1 MIQHQ
6 IPEATE
12 IKRNLWETEIQRFDI
27 LILRGVERLS
37 SPGDSCSD
45 LRIISP
51 YFINTFSSR
60 KVTRRKKN
68 ID

>member
-1 MIQHQ
+1 MRQIQ
-6 IPEATE
+6 I
-12 IKRNLWETEIQRFDI
+12 FDI

-51 YFINTFSSR
+51 NFINTFSSR